1 MSLLWLLVT
10 DCEQRGCIHQL
21 HIMSL
26 WWLRV
31 SDCGQAEGGLL
42 AMHRES
48 NEAGGIRLRTT
59 GLFSPAVHHEFAVA
73 SGIRLR
79 TMGLFLSTM
88 LLKAAGAPR
97 DGLEQGDSSLPRVEQ
112 KAVRTSS
119 VKVVHVSCINEK
131 VMIPVKES

>member
-1 MSLLWLLVT
+1 
-10 DCEQRGCIHQL
+10 
-21 HIMSL
+21 
-26 WWLRV
+26 
-31 SDCGQAEGGLL
+31 
-42 AMHRES
+42 
-48 NEAGGIRLRTT
+48 
-59 GLFSPAVHHEFAVA
+59 GLFSPAVHHESAVA

-97 DGLEQGDSSLPRVEQ
+97 DGLEQRDSSLPRVEQ

>member
-1 MSLLWLLVT
+1 M
-10 DCEQRGCIHQL
+10 
-21 HIMSL
+21 
-26 WWLRV
+26 
-31 SDCGQAEGGLL
+31 GLYSS
-42 AMHRES
+42 AAQNQS
-48 NEAGGIRLRTT
+48 AVASGIRLRTP
-59 GLFSPAVHHEFAVA
+59 GLFSPAVHHESAVA

>member
-1 MSLLWLLVT
+1 MGLYSSAAQNQSAVASGI
-10 DCEQRGCIHQL
+10 R
-21 HIMSL
+21 
-26 WWLRV
+26 LRTT
-31 SDCGQAEGGLL
+31 GLFSRAVHHES
-42 AMHRES
+42 AMAS
-48 NEAGGIRLRTT
+48 GIRLRTT
-59 GLFSPAVHHEFAVA
+59 GLFSPAVHHESAVA

>member
-1 MSLLWLLVT
+1 
-10 DCEQRGCIHQL
+10 
-21 HIMSL
+21 
-26 WWLRV
+26 
-31 SDCGQAEGGLL
+31 
-42 AMHRES
+42 
-48 NEAGGIRLRTT
+48 
-59 GLFSPAVHHEFAVA
+59 LFSPAVHHESAVA